1 METKSALQSLSG
13 LAQDHRLSIF
23 RFLVTRGDL
32 GAVVQEIAESV
43 GFSGSTLSFHLKGLV
58 HAGLANATSE
68 GRFVRYHANFA
79 AMDGLIRYLTEH
91 CCEDDPGRCTIAP
104 RPPGKPKGGTRA

>member
-23 RFLVTRGDL
+23 RYLVTRGTL

-43 GFSGSTLSFHLKGLV
+43 GFGGSTLSFHLKGLV
-58 HAGLANATSE
+58 HAGLASATSE

-91 CCEDDPGRCTIAP
+91 CCEDDPGRCEIAAKTP
-104 RPPGKPKGGTRA
+104 RTPKGGTRA